1 MVRTRRLHP
10 GYFVSPARLLL
21 VPVVVACL
29 VAALAGSTLA
39 APPVNSIVGT
49 WQRVIHCQDVVRAL
63 TAAGFGDNAQEA
75 ASEFVHVTP
84 EGDADA
90 ANPCRG
96 ALPKRHSHFFT
107 ADGQF
112 GSLDENGDQVD
123 EGTYEIV
130 APGTIVMP
138 YGFEDGPPIPVT
150 FHFRIHGNTI
160 SLDPVLPSDC
170 STSQCREAAAWSVAV
185 ALSGKTWRRVAS

>member
-1 MVRTRRLHP
+1 MVSTCRLHP
-10 GYFVSPARLLL
+10 RYSVSPARLLL

-29 VAALAGSTLA
+29 VAALAGSALA
-39 APPVNSIVGT
+39 APPVNSIAGT

-63 TAAGFGDNAQEA
+63 TAAGFGDNALDA
-75 ASEFVHVTP
+75 AGEFVHVTS
-84 EGDADA
+84 EGVADA

-96 ALPKRHSHFFT
+96 ALPERHSHFFT

-130 APGTIVMP
+130 APGTLVMP
-138 YGFEDGPPIPVT
+138 YGFEHGPPIPVT

-160 SLDPVLPSDC
+160 SFDPVIPNDC
-170 STSQCREAAAWSVAV
+170 STSQCREATAWSVTV
-185 ALSGKTWRRVAS
+185 ALSGKTWRRVVS